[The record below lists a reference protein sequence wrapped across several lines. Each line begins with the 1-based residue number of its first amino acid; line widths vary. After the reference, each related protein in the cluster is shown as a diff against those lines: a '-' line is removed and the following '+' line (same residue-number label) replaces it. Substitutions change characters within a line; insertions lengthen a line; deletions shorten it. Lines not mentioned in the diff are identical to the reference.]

1 VTQRGARRSPGPAV
15 SVAGVSEYELD
26 DDPARVDVDVLW
38 AFLSTEAYWG
48 RWRTRDDVVRQ
59 LQGSWRVLGAYAG
72 TAMVGYARAI
82 SDGVSLAYLADVF
95 VLREHRGRGVG
106 MRLIAGMVEE
116 GPGREFRW
124 LLNTSD
130 PQIYERFGFV
140 APDATLLERPAR

>member
-1 VTQRGARRSPGPAV
+1 M
-15 SVAGVSEYELD
+15 SEYELD

-48 RWRTRDDVVRQ
+48 RWRIRDDVVRQ
-59 LQGSWRVLGAYAG
+59 LQGSWRVVGAYDG

-95 VLREHRGRGVG
+95 VLREHRGRGLG
-106 MRLIAGMVEE
+106 RRLIASMVEE

-140 APDATLLERPAR
+140 APDATLLERPGTQG